1 MALPPSPHYNGAMM
15 ENVDPK
21 LTKAIKDVRSGALHG
36 TVRATI
42 ALKSL
47 DPSKPVLSP
56 DQTNREVG
64 RIVRAVEKKTGKT
77 PRELD
82 VFDQI
87 QSFSINADAEMV
99 DHILNEDAVTAA
111 QFGGTS
117 D

>member
-1 MALPPSPHYNGAMM
+1 MNAFGLEQFWAGADPVIRGVAL
-15 ENVDPK
+15 
-21 LTKAIKDVRSGALHG
+21 LLAIMSLASWYV
-36 TVRATI
+36 I

-56 DQTNREVG
+56 EQTKREVG
-64 RIVRAVEKKTGKT
+64 RIVRKVEKKTGKKS
-77 PRELD
+77 REVD

-87 QSFSINADAEMV
+87 QSFAINADAEMV
-99 DHILNEDAVTAA
+99 DQLLREDVVTAA